1 MKFKD
6 YYATLGVEREA
17 SNDEIKKAF
26 RKLARKYH
34 PDVAKDQESDHKFK
48 EINEAYQTL
57 SDQEKRE
64 AYDQLGRHSPGEEF
78 RPSPEW
84 DSRFWQDGVSQG
96 GGSQGGGVPTG
107 AQTIDLADL
116 FEQMGF
122 RSVHQGRSGEAAFS
136 RRGQDYEVATTI
148 SLEDAARGSEVALDL
163 GVPEMGRDG
172 TLHRVS
178 KTVRLRVPKGV
189 IDGERLRVAG
199 RGAAGIGKGPAG
211 DLYLTIRLQ
220 PHRLFKAV
228 GHDLYLEVPITPS
241 EAVLGGDIEVP
252 SLDGR
257 LTLNVKPGTRG
268 GQTLRLVGKG
278 LPKRKQGSGN
288 LYCVLQIVTPP
299 ALSDRER
306 ELYQELGE
314 LSTFQPRL
322 HLQDGPKGGQ
332 SNG

>member
-6 YYATLGVEREA
+6 YYSTLGVEREA

-26 RKLARKYH
+26 RKLARQYH

-64 AYDQLGRHSPGEEF
+64 AYDQLGRHSPGEDF

-84 DSRFWQDGVSQG
+84 DSRFWQDGASQG
-96 GGSQGGGVPTG
+96 ASAPTG
-107 AQTIDLADL
+107 DPTIDLADL

-122 RSVHQGRSGEAAFS
+122 RSAHQGRSGEAAFS

-148 SLEDAARGSEVALDL
+148 SLEDAALGSEVALDL
-163 GVPEMGRDG
+163 GVPEMGLDG
-172 TLHRVS
+172 TMHRVS

-211 DLYLTIRLQ
+211 DLYLAIRLQ

-268 GQTLRLVGKG
+268 GQTLRLAGKG

-288 LYCVLQIVTPP
+288 LYCVLQIATPP
-299 ALSDRER
+299 SLSDRER
-306 ELYQELGE
+306 ELYQELAK

-322 HLQDGPKGGQ
+322 HLQDGQQGDQ